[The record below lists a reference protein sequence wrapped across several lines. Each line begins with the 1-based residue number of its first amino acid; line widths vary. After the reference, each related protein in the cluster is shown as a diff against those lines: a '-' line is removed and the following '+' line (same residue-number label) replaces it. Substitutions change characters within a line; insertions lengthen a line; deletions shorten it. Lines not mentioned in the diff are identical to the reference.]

1 MNDADNKKQDQTTP
15 SPGDVDYSNYGS
27 RFARDEEGRR
37 VDGDHRDLGTATPT
51 KGPAP
56 KGAPVPTKRE
66 PSSR

>member
-1 MNDADNKKQDQTTP
+1 MSNADNNEQDQKTP

-51 KGPAP
+51 RGPAP
-56 KGAPVPTKRE
+56 KGTPAAPKRDA
-66 PSSR
+66 SNR